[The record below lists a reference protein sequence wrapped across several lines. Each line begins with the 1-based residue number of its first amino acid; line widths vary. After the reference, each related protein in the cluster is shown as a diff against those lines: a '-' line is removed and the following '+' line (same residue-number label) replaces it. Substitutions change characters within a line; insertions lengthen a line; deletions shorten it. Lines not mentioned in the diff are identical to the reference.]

1 MDSLSERVVVISG
14 ATSAIGRALC
24 RAFVDDG
31 GTIYLLGRNVD
42 RLHAL
47 ADEMARPN
55 LDVSVAVTDL
65 CSVTSIEEL
74 AATIG
79 KRESRVD
86 LLIHAAGE
94 FATGPIATADVTEFD
109 KLFQANV
116 RGAYLLVQA
125 LLPLVRRPPG
135 QIVFL
140 NSTVGL
146 HGKEATSAYAAT
158 QHGLR
163 AIADSLRAEENRN
176 GIRVVSLYL
185 GRVATERQERIFAQE
200 GREYQPE
207 LLLQPDDVA
216 AMVVAAVQ
224 LPRTAEVTEIRM
236 RPLVKSY

>member
-1 MDSLSERVVVISG
+1 MSDRVVVISG

-24 RAFVDDG
+24 RTFISDG
-31 GTIYLLGRNVD
+31 GSFYLLGRNAD
-42 RLHAL
+42 RLQAL
-47 ADEMARPN
+47 ADEMAHPN
-55 LDVSVAVTDL
+55 SDVRVVATDL
-65 CSVTSIEEL
+65 CSGTSIKEL
-74 AATIG
+74 ASTIG

-94 FATGPIATADVTEFD
+94 FASGPIATADVAEFD
-109 KLFQANV
+109 ALFQANV

-125 LLPLVRRPPG
+125 LLPLVRLPPG

-146 HGKEATSAYAAT
+146 HGKEATSAYSAT

-176 GIRVVSLYL
+176 GVRVVSLYL
-185 GRVATERQERIFAQE
+185 GRVATERQERIFALE

-216 AMVVAAVQ
+216 AMVVAAVR